1 MGRCP
6 SGIPANHNPYHHHH
20 HQDLMAAL
28 ALEPNNTSISAELE
42 TVKSHIQDKATSE
55 NASLPAAEAPLSTS
69 TASSDSETSSA
80 NQPTA
85 GPSSSAVV
93 LDGRSSNNLM
103 KEVSTKR
110 FTSSHPKTISSNL
123 APGGTS
129 FGDLKQ
135 IRQKK
140 EEKSSGLMSS
150 RIHITRVEAEKMR
163 KSSPSST
170 NSAIPPIKSF
180 SDFEMRWG
188 MSSQP
193 ELRCSILETLDH
205 HRVDQLF
212 GEHLEPETLEQMI
225 DAMQVSLKSN
235 EKARIRKAVELLQG
249 LDHVPR
255 IGTLTM
261 FLESGHQKVIREIL
275 LTFENLEPGK
285 YIKLNNWNI

>member
-1 MGRCP
+1 MQSGTGASQVKPMEVGRSGLHKVARTCPPTQLQGPFQTWHRKEAPQQMGRCP
-6 SGIPANHNPYHHHH
+6 SGIPANHNPYPHHH

-150 RIHITRVEAEKMR
+150 RNHITRVDAEKMR

-193 ELRCSILETLDH
+193 ELRCSILEVNT
-205 HRVDQLF
+205 
-212 GEHLEPETLEQMI
+212 
-225 DAMQVSLKSN
+225 
-235 EKARIRKAVELLQG
+235 
-249 LDHVPR
+249 
-255 IGTLTM
+255 
-261 FLESGHQKVIREIL
+261 
-275 LTFENLEPGK
+275 
-285 YIKLNNWNI
+285 